1 MNTCIRSKPAKKTV
15 CPLKAM
21 ELLAME
27 LNNKVVLNSQDE
39 NSGEAVSNGL
49 FLSNF
54 LNALPK
60 RGTMIEN
67 NE

>member
-1 MNTCIRSKPAKKTV
+1 
-15 CPLKAM
+15 M